1 MATHELTTENFE
13 ETITKN
19 PIVFID
25 FWATWCGPCRAF
37 GPTFEKASEAHDDV
51 YFAKV
56 DIDQQQGLAQAAGI
70 SAVPTLIAIRNGEVV
85 FKQAGALRPSDL
97 ETLIGKVK
105 ETEDEPKTSTVEA
118 E

>member
-19 PIVFID
+19 PVVFID

-37 GPTFEKASEAHDDV
+37 GPTFEKASETHDDV

-105 ETEDEPKTSTVEA
+105 EIEDDPKTSTVEA
-118 E
+118 